1 MKANRV
7 VLDEQLRLLR
17 SSYSTADFDAY
28 ADDDEEDA
36 APIPPRTIS
45 NVVKK
50 LNIKLREGIQ
60 TTMGRQA
67 QRAIL
72 EQLEAAGTLDTSTQ
86 LDLAGLEVG
95 GGGGSG
101 VGGDLSLYPEEW
113 GGAGGGKAAAAA
125 YSKLRAHVFALEQ
138 SLVASKARLHT
149 LEGLKVPGW
158 SEAGALAM
166 HHGVSVQSEVNR
178 AEKLLGL
185 LRDLHAKKK

>member
-50 LNIKLREGIQ
+50 RKYLLTVVKKMGWAFTSLSTHKKPWYAMLYMIPICTCIDLKVTLLYFTFPFCKNYISVIVNIKLREGIQ

-72 EQLEAAGTLDTSTQ
+72 EQLEAAGTLDVS
-86 LDLAGLEVG
+86 
-95 GGGGSG
+95 
-101 VGGDLSLYPEEW
+101 
-113 GGAGGGKAAAAA
+113 
-125 YSKLRAHVFALEQ
+125 
-138 SLVASKARLHT
+138 ARFM
-149 LEGLKVPGW
+149 V
-158 SEAGALAM
+158 
-166 HHGVSVQSEVNR
+166 
-178 AEKLLGL
+178 
-185 LRDLHAKKK
+185 KKNKTNCPTKIS

>member
-1 MKANRV
+1 MH
-7 VLDEQLRLLR
+7 VLWSKKTRRIAPQKFLRKSKDLNLYFEIDLLTHLLQHDDR
-17 SSYSTADFDAY
+17 MARTTQPPLYSYPY
-28 ADDDEEDA
+28 LLPDDPIA
-36 APIPPRTIS
+36 HLAP
-45 NVVKK
+45 
-50 LNIKLREGIQ
+50 Q
-60 TTMGRQA
+60 
-67 QRAIL
+67 
-72 EQLEAAGTLDTSTQ
+72 TSTQ